1 MELLARSHRQ
11 ADDLAGNGRH
21 GAAVIQVLLGGLQ
34 LFLGFFQIL
43 LGGKDLRFAVLAV
56 DPHQNLTGRYGEI
69 VHQITGDHRAADG
82 GVQISHPVILQFSGF
97 VGIHGIAVHNRSGSS
112 HHILGQHTLVGDHDL
127 GGKQLRTL
135 RRDAADHVDCLHGAL
150 HGGHQR
156 RDGDLHLLPR
166 LQLPG
171 VGVAVILLQT
181 HPGIVREDGDL
192 GALANLVA
200 GVQCHNIHQF
210 SGVGRRKIQPRNV
223 LLQRIDLLL
232 IALNLIAGLLD
243 LRGSIG
249 GINGKQGVPLLHFLS
264 LLHEYI
270 HHRARSGQAD
280 GFAGLGLYQTAA
292 VHLGADGTVGH
303 HGGAHL
309 AAAALLF
316 EEFHAACD
324 QGGHDHQRND
334 PPDRTP
340 PLFLVCRAFF
350 RLFRR
355 GLR

>member
-1 MELLARSHRQ
+1 M
-11 ADDLAGNGRH
+11 
-21 GAAVIQVLLGGLQ
+21 
-34 LFLGFFQIL
+34 
-43 LGGKDLRFAVLAV
+43 
-56 DPHQNLTGRYGEI
+56 
-69 VHQITGDHRAADG
+69 
-82 GVQISHPVILQFSGF
+82 QFSGF

-135 RRDAADHVDCLHGAL
+135 RGNTADHVDCLHGAL

-166 LQLPG
+166 LHLPG

-232 IALNLIAGLLD
+232 IALNHIAGLLD

-280 GFAGLGLYQTAA
+280 SLAVLGLYQTAA
-292 VHLGADGTVGH
+292 VHLGADSAVGH
-303 HGGAHL
+303 RRHAYL
-309 AAAALLF
+309 AAAVLLF

-324 QGGHDHQRND
+324 QGGHDRQRND
-334 PPDRTP
+334 PPDRPP
-340 PLFLVCRAFF
+340 PLFLVCRTFF
-350 RLFRR
+350 CPFRR